1 MQSVQTENQVLIFK
15 STIVTDKTS
24 RLGAQISNQQLNHI
38 NALNLN
44 VLQIYNSHRQNKSS
58 WRTNIKSTVK
68 SYKCFKP

>member
-1 MQSVQTENQVLIFK
+1 MFYK

-24 RLGAQISNQQLNHI
+24 RLGTQISNQQLNHI

-58 WRTNIKSTVK
+58 WHTNIKSTVK
-68 SYKCFKP
+68 ASDLK

>member
-1 MQSVQTENQVLIFK
+1 MFYK

-58 WRTNIKSTVK
+58 WCTNIKSTVNASDLK
-68 SYKCFKP
+68 

>member
-44 VLQIYNSHRQNKSS
+44 VLQIYNSHRQNKSAHKYQINS
-58 WRTNIKSTVK
+58 
-68 SYKCFKP
+68 